1 MKTGIKEVKKEFITN
16 DKNIV
21 CIVYI
26 KQKNYNIKVVAK
38 GISRCSDEDEF
49 DPEFGRRLAEAK
61 ALKKGYCKIAKIMLN
76 KIQKLEELS
85 DNLYDFMINV
95 ITAEGS
101 EADRLEYLINNK
113 FGKQ

>member
-1 MKTGIKEVKKEFITN
+1 
-16 DKNIV
+16 
-21 CIVYI
+21 
-26 KQKNYNIKVVAK
+26 
-38 GISRCSDEDEF
+38 
-49 DPEFGRRLAEAK
+49 
-61 ALKKGYCKIAKIMLN
+61 MLN